1 VKGPEIRRALRN
13 GFGLGYGLLAISSIA
28 LAAVGPWPL
37 ILGGGLAL
45 AGATSASLVRA
56 SVPRTWRY
64 LGLLPA
70 LASLGIL
77 AAYSP
82 LGFLPELLGGMAGL
96 ALLLWCAEEPD
107 RRPGAMARGVTGL
120 FVPAAAFGIAWMSSL
135 LLPSGLGTIGI
146 AATLLAASATA
157 IVLLLRA
164 PQVFDRDPAATS

>member
-1 VKGPEIRRALRN
+1 MTGPKLRAALRT
-13 GFGLGYGLLAISSIA
+13 GFGPGYGLLALTSVA

-37 ILGGGLAL
+37 IIGVGLAL
-45 AGATSASLVRA
+45 GGATSASFVRA
-56 SVPRTWRY
+56 WAPRRWRY
-64 LGLLPA
+64 LGLVPA

-82 LGFLPELLGGMAGL
+82 LGILPELLGGVAGL

-107 RRPGAMARGVTGL
+107 RRPGAMARGTTGL

-146 AATLLAASATA
+146 AATLLAASTTA

-164 PQVFDRDPAATS
+164 PRVFDRDPAATS